1 MTLQL
6 QFEKEL
12 ESNPTIWDMF
22 KNRCLI
28 KAAHPETTR
37 ISAKHIMETIRDE
50 KKIKIQNSNTS
61 RYAHKIVE
69 EYPQLKHLFLLK
81 PLSTD

>member
-28 KAAHPETTR
+28 KALSPETTQ
-37 ISAKHIMETIRDE
+37 ISAKHIMHMIRDE
-50 KKIKIQNSNTS
+50 KKIKIDNSLIS
-61 RYAHKIVE
+61 RYAHKIVNE
-69 EYPQLKHLFLLK
+69 HPQLKHLFILK